1 MASAI
6 THFIA
11 GAALALPAL
20 ESRAVRVVLPRW
32 AIPVS
37 SGALAVAPDFDTF
50 AMRAFDIPYGSFFGH
65 RGFFHSPFFL
75 ILFSAALATIVAGR
89 HFRRTVAWTAVMW
102 AGCAVTHPMLAAL
115 TDGGSGVMLVFPF

>member
-11 GAALALPAL
+11 GAALALAAL
-20 ESRAVRVVLPRW
+20 DSRAVRVVLPRW

-50 AMRAFDIPYGSFFGH
+50 AMRAFDIPYGSFLWPSRILPLAIVLDTVFGRARYNRGGPPFPAH
-65 RGFFHSPFFL
+65 RRL
-75 ILFSAALATIVAGR
+75 DGR
-89 HFRRTVAWTAVMW
+89 DVGR
-102 AGCAVTHPMLAAL
+102 
-115 TDGGSGVMLVFPF
+115 